1 MRKAIIL
8 MTVLMGFGMY
18 SQEFSHNINF
28 KPIDFNTD
36 LKKIDGVYF
45 YKPSRFFKL
54 SMKPTVNYGQAYHL
68 LNSNSNFDTNDYF
81 KVGKVDMRIKF
92 YLHPRIHLVMGSQ
105 ISGTG
110 NYTYTTG
117 VIIKLN

>member
-8 MTVLMGFGMY
+8 MVLFMGVRMS

-28 KPIDFNTD
+28 KPIDFKTD
-36 LKKIDGVYF
+36 LKKINGVYF

-54 SMKPTVNYGQAYHL
+54 SFKPTVNYGQAYHL
-68 LNSNSNFDTNDYF
+68 LTTNSDFDTNDYL
-81 KVGKVDMRIKF
+81 KVGRVDMRLKF
-92 YLHPRIHLVMGSQ
+92 YIHPRIHLVMGSQ